1 VTHDQAEA
9 MVTSDRIAVM
19 NKGRVEQIDAPY
31 ALYGRP
37 KTRFVA
43 GFIGR
48 TNFVEGKSNGDA
60 VHFGGFSVAR
70 AALQTEGSLPQNVV
84 VSIRPQSIHLLK
96 QNPGGGNGRCC
107 VQGSVLRRA
116 YLGEYWDYQVTL
128 PGAAQH
134 LRVTARP
141 QEVFQEGE
149 PVWVEIDTAQ
159 LTVIS

>member
-1 VTHDQAEA
+1 
-9 MVTSDRIAVM
+9 M

-48 TNFVEGKSNGDA
+48 TNFVEGKAGGDS
-60 VHFGGFSVAR
+60 VHFGGFSVSR
-70 AALQTEGSLPQNVV
+70 QALNADGANLPGDVV
-84 VSIRPQSIHLLK
+84 VSIRPQSIQLLK
-96 QNPGGGNGRCC
+96 QHPGGSGRCLA
-107 VQGSVLRRA
+107 QGRVLRRS
-116 YLGEYWDYQVTL
+116 YLGEYWDYHVVL
-128 PGAAQH
+128 PGSAQP

-141 QEVFQEGE
+141 QEVFQVDEA
-149 PVWVEIDTAQ
+149 VWIEIDTSQ